1 MTDTLPIKLVW
12 HNTAK
17 EKPTV
22 SGTYLVAIHYRGE
35 IYCITD
41 ITYSAKYDTWNWRDY
56 MGPQPDE
63 NRAQW
68 AGRITHWA
76 SLDLTIS
83 TLQMAYDQEHN
94 NATKD

>member
-1 MTDTLPIKLVW
+1 MTDTLPIALTW
-12 HNTAK
+12 HNVAK

-22 SGTYLVAIHYRGE
+22 SGTYLVAIQYSGE

-41 ITYSAKYDTWNWRDY
+41 ITYSAKYDAWNWRDY

-68 AGRITHWA
+68 EGRIIYWA
-76 SLDLTIS
+76 EMKSTIH
-83 TLQMAYDQEHN
+83 TLMTAYNQEHN
-94 NATKD
+94 NEQEK